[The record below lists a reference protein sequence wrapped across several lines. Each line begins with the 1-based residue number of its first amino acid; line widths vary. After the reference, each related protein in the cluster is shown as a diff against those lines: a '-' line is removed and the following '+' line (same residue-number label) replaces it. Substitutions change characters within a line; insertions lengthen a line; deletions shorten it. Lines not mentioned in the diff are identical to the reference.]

1 MLFVLFF
8 FFKQKTAYELRIS
21 DWSSDVCS
29 SDLGAVELAGAVTV
43 AGSDDAVG
51 VQIAGAG
58 ALSLTS
64 AQDFTVTSSA
74 GEATGAAMIG
84 GTSQA
89 AAFTGAVAITGADV
103 RPGSVSWVHRAPYAL
118 PLQAIGRANA

>member
-1 MLFVLFF
+1 MVSRYTLSV
-8 FFKQKTAYELRIS
+8 TNSGGGAVAVS
-21 DWSSDVCS
+21 VAGDAG
-29 SDLGAVELAGAVTV
+29 GAVELAGAVTV

-64 AQDFTVTSSA
+64 AQDFTVRSSE
-74 GEATGAAMIG
+74 GEGTGAAMIG

-89 AAFTGAVAITGADV
+89 AAVTGGVALTSGEV
-103 RPGSVSWVHRAPYAL
+103 RPASVRLGPWERS
-118 PLQAIGRANA
+118 GRTDREANR

>member
-1 MLFVLFF
+1 MSGNVRMVIRDKLSV
-8 FFKQKTAYELRIS
+8 TNS
-21 DWSSDVCS
+21 DGGAVAVSVAGDAG
-29 SDLGAVELAGAVTV
+29 GAVELAGAVTV

-64 AQDFTVTSSA
+64 AQDFTVTSSE

-89 AAFTGAVAITGADV
+89 AAFTGALAITGADV
-103 RPGSVSWVHRAPYAL
+103 RTGSARNSTCM
-118 PLQAIGRANA
+118 NS

>member
-64 AQDFTVTSSA
+64 AQDFTVTSSE

-84 GTSQA
+84 GTSQP
-89 AAFTGAVAITGADV
+89 AAFTGAVAITGPRSDEHT
-103 RPGSVSWVHRAPYAL
+103 SE
-118 PLQAIGRANA
+118 LQSLMRTS